1 MATRIPAR
9 KMSAWSM
16 NFSPLA
22 ACRQSYAGNY
32 GEQSNDTR
40 QLPEGVSQADA
51 AVLANGYLYQ
61 VQDGELTI
69 LQAQGADTVVVCST
83 GVTADPAGY
92 DNYERNSPGRGSLR

>member
-1 MATRIPAR
+1 MLRMT
-9 KMSAWSM
+9 
-16 NFSPLA
+16 
-22 ACRQSYAGNY
+22 
-32 GEQSNDTR
+32 

-69 LQAQGADTVVVCST
+69 LQAQGADTAVVSST

-92 DNYERNSPGRGSLR
+92 DNSYKSVSIL